1 MEIVSAEATDDVENS
16 GCRATVISSR
26 FSGYPAATVIFGRE
40 MLKSLAFSNFKPWT
54 GATRIDLGA
63 ITGLFGT
70 NSSGKTSILQTL
82 LVLKQTAESLD
93 RSRVL
98 HLGDDRSIVDL
109 GTFYDVISNHDTNL
123 QMSFGLDWSTPEAL
137 VVNDPER
144 KDAVVLSGGDLSFRT
159 DLRLFDKGE
168 LAQLGVERFSY
179 NFSGAT
185 FGMVRRTDEDTYDV
199 LSHGYHLKRRRGRS
213 WPLPAP
219 IKSYAFPD
227 QVTNYFQNADFV
239 GDLSLALERL
249 LTEVAYVGPLRE
261 YPHRTYLWGGERP
274 SSVGV
279 RGEQAVEALLTAR
292 AEDRKIGRGIGR
304 GRRYVR
310 FETRIAEWLKEMGL
324 IESFAVR
331 PIARNRKEYEVR
343 VKRSAGAP
351 EVLIPDVGFGVSQ
364 VLPVLVQCY
373 FAPEGSIIVF
383 EQPEIHLHPRVQA
396 ALADVFIDAAKERR
410 VQIVVESHSEHLL
423 RRLQRRVAEAES
435 VTNEDIAL
443 YFVETRRDSSAS
455 ELQKLEI
462 DLFGNITNWP
472 AGFFGD
478 ELGELAA
485 MAAAAAR
492 RGD

>member
-1 MEIVSAEATDDVENS
+1 MRRARLSAQAL
-16 GCRATVISSR
+16 R
-26 FSGYPAATVIFGRE
+26 PAIVIFANA
-40 MLKSLAFSNFKPWT
+40 MLKTLAFSNFKSWAGET
-54 GATRIDLGA
+54 DVNLGS

-70 NSSGKTSILQTL
+70 NSSGKTSILQVL

-98 HLGDDRSIVDL
+98 HLGDDRSLVDL
-109 GTFYDVISNHDTNL
+109 GTFYDVISNHDTSMP
-123 QMSFGLDWSTPEAL
+123 MSFGLDWLTTDP
-137 VVNDPER
+137 VVVSDPER
-144 KDAVVLSGGDLSFRT
+144 KDAVALSSNEFSFRT
-159 DLRLFDKGE
+159 DIQLFGE
-168 LAQLGVERFSY
+168 GDAAQLGVERFAY
-179 NFSGAT
+179 DFGGAT
-185 FGMVRRTDEDTYDV
+185 FGMQRRPGEDSYDV
-199 LSHGYHLKRRRGRS
+199 VSEGYQLKRRRGRP

-227 QVTNYFQNADFV
+227 QVTNYFQNADFL

-249 LTEVAYVGPLRE
+249 LTSLAYVGPLRE

-279 RGEQAVEALLTAR
+279 RGEQAIEALLTAR
-292 AEDRKIGRGIGR
+292 AEDRKIGRGVGR

-331 PIARNRKEYEVR
+331 QIARNRKEYEVR
-343 VKRSAGAP
+343 VRRSPGAP
-351 EVLIPDVGFGVSQ
+351 EVLLPDVGFGVSQ

-373 FAPEGSIIVF
+373 FAPEDSVIVF

-396 ALADVFIDAAKERR
+396 SLADVFIDAAKERG
-410 VQIVVESHSEHLL
+410 VQIIVESHSEHLL
-423 RRLQRRVAEAES
+423 RRLQRRVAEAEN

-443 YFVETRRDSSAS
+443 YFVETRAGTPWSALH
-455 ELQKLEI
+455 ELEI
-462 DLFGNITNWP
+462 DLFGNIANWP
-472 AGFFGD
+472 EGFFGD

-485 MAAAAAR
+485 MATAAAR
-492 RGD
+492 RAV